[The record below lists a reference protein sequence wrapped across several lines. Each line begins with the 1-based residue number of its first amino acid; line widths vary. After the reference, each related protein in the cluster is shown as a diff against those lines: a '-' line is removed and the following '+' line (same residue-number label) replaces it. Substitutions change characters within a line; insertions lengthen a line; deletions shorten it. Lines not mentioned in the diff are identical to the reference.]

1 MKRDSDD
8 LLGRLIFYIPGAIL
22 CILSVVICVN
32 GNWNELPVSIA
43 TVVLIIGIA
52 LFIMGNPSSNENV
65 SIDED
70 DNIKDTSVNNES
82 AKTDVNSNSEQADS
96 IDNEITNT
104 KEDYIIY
111 PKKDN
116 DK

>member
-8 LLGRLIFYIPGAIL
+8 LLGRLMFYIPGAIL

-32 GNWNELPVSIA
+32 GNWNDLPVSIA

-65 SIDED
+65 SVDED
-70 DNIKDTSVNNES
+70 DNIKDTSVSNES
-82 AKTDVNSNSEQADS
+82 AKTDVNPDSGQADS
-96 IDNEITNT
+96 TGNEITNT

-116 DK
+116 D

>member
-8 LLGRLIFYIPGAIL
+8 LFGRLMFYIPGAIL

-32 GNWNELPVSIA
+32 GNWNDLPVSIA

-52 LFIMGNPSSNENV
+52 LFIMGNPSSNENLSV
-65 SIDED
+65 DED

-82 AKTDVNSNSEQADS
+82 AKTDVNPDSGQADS
-96 IDNEITNT
+96 TGNEITNT

-116 DK
+116 D

>member
-32 GNWNELPVSIA
+32 GNWNELSVSIA
-43 TVVLIIGIA
+43 TVVLIIGVA
-52 LFIMGNPSSNENV
+52 LFIMGNSSSNENV

-70 DNIKDTSVNNES
+70 DNIKVYNI
-82 AKTDVNSNSEQADS
+82 K
-96 IDNEITNT
+96 
-104 KEDYIIY
+104 KEKRYYVKPVFQNPVIVRR
-111 PKKDN
+111 
-116 DK
+116 